1 MTIIEDELSELKKCC
16 ENVIPD
22 SKLVACVPAMIRV
35 EIRYVK
41 ATNDEAFGFSRM
53 TIDNPELFSTPLG
66 PRLIAPAQ
74 ELR

>member
-41 ATNDEAFGFSRM
+41 ATNDEAFGL
-53 TIDNPELFSTPLG
+53 TIILNKCNF
-66 PRLIAPAQ
+66 
-74 ELR
+74 